1 MESRVALI
9 RRDKP
14 GVMAVT
20 PPTIDKLTGSQTTA
34 PSGCKVLILAENER
48 GGYRAITM
56 PCYIH
61 SEFWQWS
68 GKVAGGDYVPH
79 LPKDSVTFID
89 Q

>member
-1 MESRVALI
+1 METRVAMI

-14 GVMAVT
+14 GVTAVT
-20 PPTIDKLTGSQTTA
+20 PPTIDQPTGRYTCA
-34 PSGCKVLILAENER
+34 RSGGKVLILAENER

-68 GKVAGGDYVPH
+68 GKILGGDYVPH
-79 LPKDSVTFID
+79 LPKDSVEFID
-89 Q
+89 E